1 MADEEEQD
9 VGPKTRTGAE
19 QAAALDRVTDRV
31 RSCVPCLLCHFHYT
45 LFT

>member
-31 RSCVPCLLCHFHYT
+31 SFSPWFLIPY
-45 LFT
+45 LFVLF

>member
-31 RSCVPCLLCHFHYT
+31 SIPFKFYT
-45 LFT
+45 FWN